1 MSTNLTAIGETIDP
15 DGHVNT
21 DRPLPITRTTKV
33 ILTLVIDDGAEPDL
47 ALASEA
53 ALAKDWNREEEDE
66 AWATLQEVK

>member
-1 MSTNLTAIGETIDP
+1 MSTNLTAIEATIDP

-47 ALASEA
+47 ALTSEA